1 MQRGAA
7 DRLLPGLLR
16 QLPEASRR
24 LSEENSLDPAGNR
37 LFKRQVAVL
46 NSSQPGCSHREQGVA
61 VFERGCAPE
70 SLAAGNTATQSA
82 FPRMPSDLQTRE
94 AMLAPGNFVTD
105 RLVVVRQLGKGGL
118 GTVYEVEHRFT
129 KHRRAVKVLHPQFR
143 RDENVVERFLREASA
158 ASRIGNPHIVET
170 YDAGYLDDG
179 SPFIVMELLS
189 GRALNELL
197 KDKGQLSPADASGL
211 LSQVCDAVQAAHDA
225 NIIHRDLKPENLFL
239 TLREGKAFMKVL
251 DFGISKFQLDDAE
264 LLSSTRSGITMG
276 TPLYMS
282 PEQLRGA
289 KNADPR
295 SDVYSLGVILYQMVV
310 GKAPFEAES
319 FPELMVKILTLEP
332 TPIPRT
338 ILDADVTRELS
349 DIVARAICKN
359 PSERYQSAHALAQAI
374 EPFGRGAQAARL
386 LAETPEAYVPDT
398 LIRKAAQQAA
408 NATPEPVRA
417 PEPVPS
423 PAPVSPSKPAVVE
436 PRAAPAVPPEELN
449 ALEQLPRSQKSTRA
463 LAALGV
469 IVAIAVVTWGL
480 TRTPEPAPAPD
491 EKVVSP
497 VLPTPAPVVVAA
509 AVPPLSPEPVAA
521 VAPVPVPEPIAAPVV
536 TARPVRKPTRS
547 NEKVLPAAAATPPPA
562 AVVAA
567 PVATGLAQLGCTPS
581 ACTVSVDGN
590 DVGDTPILELELS
603 AGTHTVVFTNN
614 ETKTTTTRRLTVA
627 AGETTKLSVTW

>member
-1 MQRGAA
+1 M
-7 DRLLPGLLR
+7 LP
-16 QLPEASRR
+16 
-24 LSEENSLDPAGNR
+24 
-37 LFKRQVAVL
+37 
-46 NSSQPGCSHREQGVA
+46 
-61 VFERGCAPE
+61 
-70 SLAAGNTATQSA
+70 
-82 FPRMPSDLQTRE
+82 DLQTRE

-338 ILDADVTRELS
+338 MLDADVTRELS

-359 PSERYQSAHALAQAI
+359 PSERYQSAHALAKAI

-386 LAETPEAYVPDT
+386 LAATSEGYFPDT

-408 NATPEPVRA
+408 SAA
-417 PEPVPS
+417 PG
-423 PAPVSPSKPAVVE
+423 PVSEPPPQPSASAEKPAVAE
-436 PRAAPAVPPEELN
+436 PRAAPAVPSDELN
-449 ALEQLPRSQKSTRA
+449 ALEQLPRSKQSTRA
-463 LAALGV
+463 LAGLGV
-469 IVAIAVVTWGL
+469 IVAIAAVTWGL
-480 TRTPEPAPAPD
+480 TRTPEPVPAP
-491 EKVVSP
+491 EQKVVSP
-497 VLPTPAPVVVAA
+497 VLPTPPAPVVVAA
-509 AVPPLSPEPVAA
+509 AVAQPHPEPVAP
-521 VAPVPVPEPIAAPVV
+521 VAPVLAPQPVAAAVV
-536 TARPVRKPTRS
+536 TPRPGRKSTRS
-547 NEKVLPAAAATPPPA
+547 SEKVLPVVTSTPPPA
-562 AVVAA
+562 TVVAPA
-567 PVATGLAQLGCTPS
+567 VATGLAQLGCTPS
-581 ACTVSVDGN
+581 ACSVSVDGN

-603 AGTHTVVFTNN
+603 AGAHTVVFTNN

-627 AGETTKLSVTW
+627 PGETTKLSVTW